1 MPEHTIPESLIENIR
16 SGRAVLVVG
25 VGIGIPSWKQILER
39 MNQSLRQRGGAG
51 DDAASKDVEKLL
63 HKGSLLRAAGFLGRA
78 LGGEACDRVVVQA
91 WSQQTELTPVARA
104 LAKLPF
110 RQVWT
115 TFPGDLLERAMEED
129 LPEGWSPPRVLTWER
144 AKDMDRRRRT
154 LLKVLGDFGSFVITP
169 RSTRVMLGKAQALS
183 THVRQ
188 FYAEGTLIFV
198 GFRYGDP
205 DLAALLDRVF
215 GQFEPPKGEHYLVGS
230 GLGPVTVDELRADHR
245 VEVVNLAGRGSDD
258 RAIEALLE
266 YLGELRAACDAAGID
281 LTQGRPDADDL
292 EGWLQVLQEDPFDD
306 EAAERLAAIEA
317 KATAAEDWERVVE
330 VLMARI
336 ETEGSAP
343 GRAALLRQVAE
354 VFEGRIGDLPR
365 AFTALTAAL
374 REDPADTGAL
384 DRAEKLAEDTGAW
397 AELVGDMA
405 QVAGEIED
413 KEIASGY
420 WTRLGRWYHRHLD
433 HLDYAVA
440 SYREALK
447 LDPTRTEAH
456 RGLSEVFRVQQ
467 RWAEL
472 ADSLAAL
479 AEAEKD
485 RAPLLDLLLALGDLN
500 ETQLASTAKAIDAYQ
515 RAFDLDPD
523 CDDALAAL
531 ERLYRRD
538 ERWGKLARVLERR
551 AEIDEAQG
559 DAQQAAATRREL
571 ADMRADKLGDMEGAI
586 ARYESALKIDPRDAA
601 ALHALE
607 ELYDKVGRT
616 PEYLRTLE
624 RLCDIAA
631 PGEKAKLLRRI
642 AVESEE
648 REGGVE
654 RAIRSYEQVSQIE
667 PQADDALRALERL
680 YRGEQR
686 WDDLLAVLARHAEA
700 TRAPAT
706 RADLWETAADVYEK
720 ELHDPHRAVEAH
732 QNALAAQA
740 ERRSSLSAL
749 ARLYRRID
757 ANSRA
762 LEVLVQH
769 ARLEG
774 DRGADLWVEAGEVA
788 AELGDADVAQR
799 HLERALSLD
808 LRHQQALL
816 ALARLHQ
823 EGGQWANAASR
834 LVEAAE
840 CTANRRE
847 KIDLLLEAAGV
858 YDERLDQGERALGV
872 WLKVLELDPEHEVAG
887 RSAAERLCAAAR
899 WQEALPICEMLV
911 RTAPPGSGADRL
923 DRARREVELARVC
936 AAIGMLQ
943 KAVKHYRA
951 AQAADPGQVE
961 AALGLSSA
969 LHESAQA
976 EPSPE
981 RWREA
986 QQSNREL
993 LGRHQAALADGQM
1006 VSLWYRIGAAS
1017 RELGENPK
1025 AEDAYKRALE
1035 RDPLHVPSLEGLV
1048 ALASARGDWKTV
1060 VAAKRDL
1067 MEAAEGDARIAL
1079 LDEVGDLCRERM
1091 KDPVAALG
1099 AYLEAIKLSPGSH
1112 VLLHKA
1118 LELYTET
1125 KQWRRAI
1132 DMLAALAATETEA
1145 SRRRSK
1151 YHYAAAVIAR
1161 DELDDVDL
1169 AIEHFQLALEDD
1181 PGNTRAFDAIDQA
1194 LRGRGDY
1201 KNLARAYRKMLK
1213 RLGEEAPVDILLPLW
1228 TKLGEICL
1236 EQLEDTESAIAAFE
1250 VASSLDP
1257 DGRERHEQLAELYLE
1272 VGESRRQDAI
1282 EELQYLVQSDPDRVE
1297 LYRALSNL
1305 YREEG
1310 ELDKAFCLAQA
1321 LVFLKAASPG
1331 EVDLYQKVR
1340 PPQLVLS
1347 KRRLTE
1353 ELWQKAILHGREDRH
1368 VNAIFASLIG
1378 EIASSAAQPPS
1389 AYHLASK
1396 DRIDVAHEPR
1406 PVARM
1411 VKYAAN
1417 VLGVELDPQLYVLPD
1432 GAEAGIRVANTIDRG
1447 KLAPALLVGEAQVER
1462 MDERELAFDLGKR
1475 MAYLRPDRY
1484 VSYAMTTLP
1493 TLESAFSAALT
1504 AAGLRSAGDVAPE
1517 AARLADRLA
1526 KAVPAQVL
1534 VQVAAIA
1541 RKMNSDFKNGAIASW
1556 RTATD
1561 LTANRVGLIL
1571 CNDLETAARRVAVE
1585 TGGVSTL
1592 SAKDRLRDLL
1602 SYSVSEGYFAVRRHL
1617 GLAQEGRRSLS

>member
-39 MNQSLRQRGGAG
+39 MNQALRERGGAG
-51 DDAASKDVEKLL
+51 DEAASRDVEKLL

-78 LGGEACDRVVVQA
+78 LGEQACDRTVVQS
-91 WSQQTELTPVARA
+91 WSQLTDLTPMTRA
-104 LAKLPF
+104 LARLPF

-115 TFPGDLLERAMEED
+115 TFPGDLIERAMEEE
-129 LPEGWSPPRVLTWER
+129 LPDGWSPPRVLTWER
-144 AKDMDRRRRT
+144 AKDIDKRRRT
-154 LLKVLGDFGSFVITP
+154 VLKVFGDFNSFVITP
-169 RSTRVMLGKAQALS
+169 RSTRVMLAKAEPLRA
-183 THVRQ
+183 HVRQ
-188 FYAEGTLIFV
+188 LYAEGTLVFV

-205 DLAALLDRVF
+205 DLSSLLDRVL
-215 GQFEPPKGEHYLVGS
+215 GQFEPPRSQHYLIGS
-230 GLGPVTVDELRADHR
+230 GVGPVTIDELKADHQI
-245 VEVVNLAGRGSDD
+245 EVVNLPGKGSDE
-258 RAIEALLE
+258 RAVEALLE
-266 YLGELRAACDAAGID
+266 YLGELRAACEAAGID
-281 LTQGRPDADDL
+281 LRQTRPDEDDL
-292 EGWLQVLQEDPFDD
+292 EGWLQVLQEDPFDE

-317 KATAAEDWERVVE
+317 RASQSEDWERLVE

-336 ETEGSAP
+336 EIEGSAP

-405 QVAGEIED
+405 EVAGEIED
-413 KEIASGY
+413 KEIAAGY
-420 WTRLGRWYHRHLD
+420 WTRLGRWYHKNLD

-447 LDPTRTEAH
+447 LDPARVEAM
-456 RGLSEVFRVQQ
+456 RGLGDVFRVQQ

-472 ADSLAAL
+472 ADALSAL
-479 AEAEKD
+479 AEREPD
-485 RAPLLDLLLALGDLN
+485 RSQLLDLLLQLGDLN
-500 ETQLASTAKAIDAYQ
+500 ETQLASTARAIDAYQ

-551 AEIDEAQG
+551 AEIYEEEGEA
-559 DAQQAAATRREL
+559 ATAAATRREL
-571 ADMRADKLGDMEGAI
+571 ATLRADKLGDMEGAI
-586 ARYESALKIDPRDAA
+586 AKYEAALKIDPRDVA
-601 ALHALE
+601 ALHSLE

-616 PEYLRTLE
+616 AEYLRTLE
-624 RLCDIAA
+624 RLCEVA
-631 PGEKAKLLRRI
+631 PAGEKTKLLRRL

-648 REGGVE
+648 REGGTE
-654 RAIRSYEQVSQIE
+654 RAIRCYEEVSQIE
-667 PQADDALRALERL
+667 PQSEDALRALERL
-680 YRGEQR
+680 YRSVER
-686 WDDLLAVLARHAEA
+686 WDDLLNVLARHAEA
-700 TRAPAT
+700 SRAPAT
-706 RADLWETAADVYEK
+706 RAELWASAADVYEK
-720 ELHDPHRAVEAH
+720 ELEDPHRAVEAH
-732 QNALAAQA
+732 QNAMAAQA
-740 ERRSSLSAL
+740 ERRESLAAL

-757 ANSRA
+757 ASARA

-769 ARLEG
+769 AKLEG

-788 AELGDADVAQR
+788 AELGDPEVGQR
-799 HLERALSLD
+799 HLERALSID
-808 LRHQQALL
+808 PRHQRALV

-823 EGGQWANAASR
+823 GGGQWANAASR
-834 LVEAAE
+834 LVDAAE
-840 CTANRRE
+840 CTASRRD

-858 YDERLDQGERALGV
+858 YDERLDQGDRALAV

-887 RSAAERLCAAAR
+887 RSAAERLSAAAR

-911 RTAPPGSGADRL
+911 RNAPPGTGADRL

-936 AAIGMLQ
+936 AATGMLQ

-951 AQAADPGQVE
+951 AQLADPGKVE
-961 AALGLSSA
+961 AGLGLSSA
-969 LHESAQA
+969 LHELAREQ
-976 EPSPE
+976 PGPE
-981 RWREA
+981 KWREA
-986 QQSNREL
+986 QQAHKEL
-993 LGRHQAALADGQM
+993 LARHQVALADGQL
-1006 VSLWYRIGAAS
+1006 VSLWYRIGAAA

-1048 ALASARGDWKTV
+1048 ALASARGDWRTV

-1067 MEAAEGDARIAL
+1067 MEAAEGEARVAL
-1079 LDEVGDLCRERM
+1079 LEEIGDLCRE
-1091 KDPVAALG
+1091 KLQDPVAALG
-1099 AYLEAIKLSPGSH
+1099 AYLEAIKLNPASH

-1125 KQWRRAI
+1125 RQWRRAI
-1132 DMLAALAATETEA
+1132 DMLAALAGTETEA
-1145 SRRRSK
+1145 SRRRAK

-1161 DELDDVDL
+1161 DELKDADL
-1169 AIEHFQLALEDD
+1169 SIEQFQLALEDD
-1181 PGNTRAFDAIDQA
+1181 PNNAKTFDAIDQL
-1194 LRGRGDY
+1194 LRERGDF
-1201 KNLARAYRKMLK
+1201 KNLARAYRRMLK
-1213 RLGEEAPVDILLPLW
+1213 RLGEEASADILLPLW
-1228 TKLGEICL
+1228 TKLGTICL
-1236 EQLEDTESAIAAFE
+1236 DELEDTESAIAAFE
-1250 VASSLDP
+1250 VACSLDP
-1257 DGRERHEQLAELYLE
+1257 DNRERHEQLAELYLE
-1272 VGESRRQDAI
+1272 VGEPRRQDAI
-1282 EELQYLVQSDPDRVE
+1282 EELQFLVQADPDRVE

-1321 LVFLKAASPG
+1321 LVFLKAASPE
-1331 EVDLYQKVR
+1331 EVELYQKVR
-1340 PPQLVLS
+1340 PPHFMLS

-1378 EIASSAAQPPS
+1378 EIATSSAQPAS
-1389 AYHLASK
+1389 AYHLTSK
-1396 DRIDVAHEPR
+1396 DRVDVAHEPR

-1417 VLGVELDPQLYVLPD
+1417 VLGVDLDPQLYVLAE
-1432 GAEAGIRVANTIDRG
+1432 GAEGGIRVANTIDRG
-1447 KLAPALLVGEAQVER
+1447 KLAPALLVGESHVER
-1462 MDERELAFDLGKR
+1462 MDERELAFELGKR

-1493 TLESAFSAALT
+1493 TLEAAFTAALA
-1504 AAGLRSAGDVAPE
+1504 AAGLRPVDGVAPE
-1517 AARLADRLA
+1517 AARLADRLS
-1526 KAVPAQVL
+1526 KAVPQQVL

-1617 GLAQEGRRSLS
+1617 GLAQEGRRSVS

>member
-39 MNQSLRQRGGAG
+39 MNVALRERGGAG
-51 DDAASKDVEKLL
+51 DEAASKDVEKLL
-63 HKGSLLRAAGFLGRA
+63 HKGSLLRAAAFLGRA
-78 LGGEACDRVVVQA
+78 LGGEACDGIVVQS
-91 WSQQTELTPVARA
+91 WSHETELTPVTRA
-104 LAKLPF
+104 LARLPF

-129 LPEGWSPPRVLTWER
+129 LPDGWSPPRVLTWER
-144 AKDMDRRRRT
+144 ARDMDKRRRT
-154 LLKVLGDFGSFVITP
+154 LLKVFGDFGSFVITP
-169 RSTRVMLGKAQALS
+169 RSTRVMLARSEPLRA
-183 THVRQ
+183 HVRQ
-188 FYAEGTLIFV
+188 SYAEGTLVFI

-205 DLAALLDRVF
+205 DLVSLLDRVL
-215 GQFEPPKGEHYLVGS
+215 GQFEPSTSEHYLIGS
-230 GLGPVTVDELRADHR
+230 GLGPVTVDELQADHR
-245 VEVVNLAGRGSDD
+245 IQVINLPGKGTDE
-258 RAIEALLE
+258 RATEALLE
-266 YLGELRAACDAAGID
+266 YLGELRAACEQAGID
-281 LTQGRPDADDL
+281 LTHGRPDQDDL
-292 EGWLQVLQEDPFDD
+292 EGWLQVLQEDPFDE
-306 EAAERLAAIEA
+306 EAAERLAAIERT
-317 KATAAEDWERVVE
+317 ATEAEEWERLVE

-336 ETEGSAP
+336 EIEGSAP
-343 GRAALLRQVAE
+343 GRAGLLRQVAE
-354 VFEGRIGDLPR
+354 VFEGKIGDLPR

-374 REDPADTGAL
+374 REDPADSGAL

-413 KEIASGY
+413 KEIAAGY

-447 LDPTRTEAH
+447 LDPTRFEAH
-456 RGLSEVFRVQQ
+456 RGLAEVFRVQQ

-472 ADSLAAL
+472 ADSLSAL
-479 AEAEKD
+479 AEREEE
-485 RAPLLDLLLALGDLN
+485 RAQLLDLLLALGDLH
-500 ETQLASTAKAIDAYQ
+500 ETQLASTTKAIEAYQ
-515 RAFDLDPD
+515 RAFDLDAD

-551 AEIDEAQG
+551 AEILEEQGEAM
-559 DAQQAAATRREL
+559 AAAATRREL
-571 ADMRADKLGDMEGAI
+571 ATLRADKLGDMEGAI
-586 ARYESALKIDPRDAA
+586 ARYEAAVETDPRDAA

-616 PEYLRTLE
+616 AEYLHTLE
-624 RLCDIAA
+624 RLCEVA
-631 PGEKAKLLRRI
+631 PASEKGKLLRRL

-648 REGGVE
+648 REGGAE
-654 RAIRSYEQVSQIE
+654 RAIRCHEEVNRLE
-667 PQADDALRALERL
+667 PQADDALYALERL
-680 YRGEQR
+680 YRGVER
-686 WDDLLAVLARHAEA
+686 WDDVLSVLARHAEA

-706 RADLWETAADVYEK
+706 RAELWAAAADVYEK
-720 ELHDPHRAVEAH
+720 ELDDPHRAVEAH
-732 QNALAAQA
+732 QNAMAAQA
-740 ERRSSLSAL
+740 ERRESLAAL
-749 ARLYRRID
+749 ARLYRRIE
-757 ANSRA
+757 SHTRA

-774 DRGADLWVEAGEVA
+774 DKGADLWVEAGEVA
-788 AELGDADVAQR
+788 AELGDPDVGQR
-799 HLERALSLD
+799 HLERALSID
-808 LRHQQALL
+808 PRHQRALV
-816 ALARLHQ
+816 ALAHLHQ
-823 EGGQWANAASR
+823 ASGQWANAASR
-834 LVEAAE
+834 LVDAAE
-840 CTANRRE
+840 STANRRE
-847 KIDLLLEAAGV
+847 KIDLLLEAAAV
-858 YDERLDQGERALGV
+858 YDERLDHGERALAV
-872 WLKVLELDPEHEVAG
+872 WLKVLELDPEHEAAG
-887 RSAAERLCAAAR
+887 RSAAERLSAAAR
-899 WQEALPICEMLV
+899 WEEALPICEMLV
-911 RTAPPGSGADRL
+911 RTAPADDRL

-936 AAIGMLQ
+936 AATGTLQ

-951 AQAADPGQVE
+951 AQAADPGKVE

-969 LHESAQA
+969 LHELALQQS
-976 EPSPE
+976 SPE

-986 QQSNREL
+986 QQAHREL
-993 LGRHQAALADGQM
+993 LARHQAAMADGQM
-1006 VSLWYRIGAAS
+1006 VSLWYRVGAAARS
-1017 RELGENPK
+1017 LGENPK

-1048 ALASARGDWKTV
+1048 TLASARGDWKTV
-1060 VAAKRDL
+1060 VSAKRDL
-1067 MEAAEGDARIAL
+1067 MEAAEGQARVAL
-1079 LDEVGDLCRERM
+1079 LEEVGDLCREKLR
-1091 KDPVAALG
+1091 DPVAALG
-1099 AYLEAIKLSPGSH
+1099 AYLEAIELTPGSH

-1125 KQWRRAI
+1125 KQWRRAV
-1132 DMLAALAATETEA
+1132 DMLAALAGTETEA
-1145 SRRRSK
+1145 SRRRAK

-1161 DELDDVDL
+1161 DELHAVDL
-1169 AIEHFQLALEDD
+1169 SIEQFQLALEDD
-1181 PGNTRAFDAIDQA
+1181 PTNNKAFDAIDQI
-1194 LRGRGDY
+1194 LRERGDY

-1213 RLGEEAPVDILLPLW
+1213 RLGEEAPVELLLPLW
-1228 TKLGEICL
+1228 TRLGEICL
-1236 EQLEDTESAIAAFE
+1236 EELGDTESAIAAFE
-1250 VASSLDP
+1250 VACSLDP
-1257 DGRERHEQLAELYLE
+1257 DTRERHEQLAELYLE
-1272 VGESRRQDAI
+1272 VGDSRRPDAI
-1282 EELQYLVQSDPDRVE
+1282 EELQFLVQADPDRVE

-1310 ELDKAFCLAQA
+1310 EFDKAFCLAQA
-1321 LVFLKAASPG
+1321 LVFLKAASPE
-1331 EVDLYQKVR
+1331 EVELYQNVR
-1340 PPQLVLS
+1340 PPKFVLS

-1378 EIASSAAQPPS
+1378 EIATSAAQPPS

-1396 DRIDVAHEPR
+1396 DRVDVGHEPR

-1417 VLGVELDPQLYVLPD
+1417 VLGVELDPQLYLLSEGV
-1432 GAEAGIRVANTIDRG
+1432 EAGIRVANTIDRG
-1447 KLAPALLVGEAQVER
+1447 KLAPALLVGAAHVER
-1462 MDERELAFDLGKR
+1462 MDERELAFELGKR

-1493 TLESAFSAALT
+1493 TLESAFTAALA
-1504 AAGLRSAGDVAPE
+1504 AAGLRPAGEVAPE

-1526 KAVPAQVL
+1526 KAVPQQVL
-1534 VQVAAIA
+1534 LQVAAIA
-1541 RKMNSDFKNGAIASW
+1541 RKMNSDFRNGAIASW

-1617 GLAQEGRRSLS
+1617 GLAQEGRRSVS

>member
-25 VGIGIPSWKQILER
+25 VGTGIPSWKQVLER
-39 MNQSLRQRGGAG
+39 MNQALRDRGGAG
-51 DDAASKDVEKLL
+51 DEAASRDVEKLL
-63 HKGSLLRAAGFLGRA
+63 HKGSLLRAAGFLGRT
-78 LGGEACDRVVVQA
+78 LGEEACDRIVSDS
-91 WSQQTELTPVARA
+91 WSQLPELTPVSRA

-110 RQVWT
+110 RQVWS
-115 TFPGDLLERAMEED
+115 TFPGDLLERAMEEE

-144 AKDMDRRRRT
+144 ARDIDRRRRT
-154 LLKVLGDFGSFVITP
+154 VLKVLGDFTSYVLTP
-169 RSTRVMLGKAQALS
+169 RSTRVMLAKADPLRS
-183 THVRQ
+183 HVRQ
-188 FYAEGTLIFV
+188 FYAEGTLVFV

-205 DLAALLDRVF
+205 DLSSLLDRVL
-215 GQFEPPKGEHYLVGS
+215 GQFEPPKSDHYLIAS
-230 GLGPVTVDELRADHR
+230 GVGPVTVDELYAEHHIQ
-245 VEVVNLAGRGSDD
+245 VVNLPGKGTDD
-258 RAIEALLE
+258 RAVEALLD
-266 YLGELRAACDAAGID
+266 YLGELRVACEEAGID
-281 LTQGRPDADDL
+281 LRQTRPDEDDL

-306 EAAERLAAIEA
+306 EASERLAAIEA
-317 KATAAEDWERVVE
+317 NASKAEDWERLVE

-336 ETEGSAP
+336 EIEGSAP

-354 VFEGRIGDLPR
+354 IFETRTGDLPR

-413 KEIASGY
+413 KEIAAGY
-420 WTRLGRWYHRHLD
+420 WSRLGRWYHRKLD

-440 SYREALK
+440 SYREAIK
-447 LDPTRTEAH
+447 LDPARAEAH
-456 RGLSEVFRVQQ
+456 RGLGEVFRVQQ
-467 RWAEL
+467 RWSEL
-472 ADSLAAL
+472 AESLGAL
-479 AEAEKD
+479 AEREEE
-485 RAPLLDLLLALGDLN
+485 RGQLIDLLLALGDLH
-500 ETQLASTAKAIDAYQ
+500 ETQLASTAKAIEAYQ
-515 RAFDLDPD
+515 RAADLDPD

-551 AEIDEAQG
+551 AEIHEEQGEAQ
-559 DAQQAAATRREL
+559 AAAATRREL
-571 ADMRADKLGDMEGAI
+571 ATLRADKLGDMEGAI
-586 ARYESALKIDPRDAA
+586 ARYEAALKIDPRDAA

-616 PEYLRTLE
+616 AEYLMTLE
-624 RLCDIAA
+624 RQCEIAA
-631 PGEKAKLLRRI
+631 AGEKARLLRRI

-648 REGGVE
+648 REGAGD
-654 RAIRSYEQVSQIE
+654 RAIRCYEQVIELE
-667 PQADDALRALERL
+667 PQAEDALGALERL
-680 YRGEQR
+680 YRSAER
-686 WDDLLAVLARHAEA
+686 WDDLLGVLSRHAEA
-700 TRAPAT
+700 IRAPAT
-706 RADLWETAADVYEK
+706 RAELWAVAADVYET
-720 ELHDPHRAVEAH
+720 ELEDPHRAALAH
-732 QNALAAQA
+732 QNAMAAQP
-740 ERRSSLSAL
+740 ERRESLAAL

-757 ANSRA
+757 SSARA

-774 DRGADLWVEAGEVA
+774 DKGADLWVEAGEVA
-788 AELGDADVAQR
+788 AELGDPDVAQR
-799 HLERALSLD
+799 HFERALSLD
-808 LRHQQALL
+808 ARHQKALV
-816 ALARLHQ
+816 ALAHLHQ
-823 EGGQWANAASR
+823 HGGQWANAASR

-840 CTANRRE
+840 CTASRRD
-847 KIDLLLEAAGV
+847 KIDLLLQAATV
-858 YDERLDQGERALGV
+858 YDERLDQHDRALGV

-887 RSAAERLCAAAR
+887 RSAADRLCAAAR

-911 RTAPPGSGADRL
+911 RTAPPDDRL

-936 AAIGMLQ
+936 AATGMLQ
-943 KAVKHYRA
+943 KAVKHFRN
-951 AQAADPGQVE
+951 AQAADPGKVE
-961 AALGLSSA
+961 AALGLSAA
-969 LHESAQA
+969 LHESAQ
-976 EPSPE
+976 EQPSPE

-986 QQSNREL
+986 QQSHRDL
-993 LGRHQAALADGQM
+993 LARHQPALADGQL
-1006 VSLWYRIGAAS
+1006 VSLWYRMGAAA

-1067 MEAAEGDARIAL
+1067 MEAAEGEAQIAL
-1079 LDEVGDLCRERM
+1079 LEEIGDLCREKLR
-1091 KDPVAALG
+1091 DPVAALG
-1099 AYLEAIKLSPGSH
+1099 AYLEAIKLSPSSH

-1125 KQWRRAI
+1125 RQWRRAI
-1132 DMLAALAATETEA
+1132 DMLAALAATETDA
-1145 SRRRSK
+1145 SRRRAK

-1161 DELDDVDL
+1161 DELEDVDL
-1169 AIEHFQLALEDD
+1169 SIEQFQLALEDD
-1181 PGNTRAFDAIDQA
+1181 TTNTKAFDAIDQI
-1194 LRGRGDY
+1194 LRGKGDY

-1213 RLGEEAPVDILLPLW
+1213 RLGEEAPVETLLPLW

-1236 EQLEDTESAIAAFE
+1236 EQLDDTESAIAAFE
-1250 VASSLDP
+1250 VACSLDP
-1257 DGRERHEQLAELYLE
+1257 DSRERHEQLAELYLE
-1272 VGESRRQDAI
+1272 VGEPRRQDAI
-1282 EELQYLVQSDPDRVE
+1282 EELQYLVQADPDRVE

-1321 LVFLKAASPG
+1321 LVFLKAASAD
-1331 EVDLYQKVR
+1331 EVALYQKAR
-1340 PPQLVLS
+1340 PPQLMLS

-1378 EIASSAAQPPS
+1378 EIATSAAQPPS

-1396 DRIDVAHEPR
+1396 DRIDVANEPR

-1417 VLGVELDPQLYVLPD
+1417 VLGVDLDPQLYVLGE

-1447 KLAPALLVGEAQVER
+1447 KLAPALLVGETHVER
-1462 MDERELAFDLGKR
+1462 MDERELAFELGKR

-1493 TLESAFSAALT
+1493 TLEAAFSAALT
-1504 AAGLRSAGDVAPE
+1504 AAGLRPASEVAPE
-1517 AARLADRLA
+1517 AAKLADRLSR
-1526 KAVPAQVL
+1526 AVPAQVL

-1541 RKMNSDFKNGAIASW
+1541 RKMNSDFRNGAIASW

-1617 GLAQEGRRSLS
+1617 GLAQEARRSVS